1 LEIELIPA
9 KVWYSSIQDFCR
21 KNKKINEWRKIKKKI
36 IEEEGNYCWI
46 CGKEASRLEAHEF
59 WEYNDK
65 EHIQKLKTIHHLCS
79 TCHKIK
85 HIGLWCY
92 TLRGKALLKKLR
104 LTKEDLIDHF
114 CKVNNCSIKDFEI
127 HEREAFKIYRKRSKY
142 KWKQDFGKYE
152 YIKNKLQRINKKL
165 NQK

>member
-1 LEIELIPA
+1 MEIELIPV

-21 KNKKINEWRKIKKKI
+21 KNKKINEWRKIKKEI
-36 IEEEGNYCWI
+36 VEEEGKCCWI
-46 CGKEASRLEAHEF
+46 CGKEGSRLEAHEF
-59 WEYNDK
+59 WEYDDK
-65 EHIQKLKTIHHLCS
+65 KNIQKLKAIHHLCS

-127 HEREAFKIYRKRSKY
+127 HEREVFKIYRERSKY

-152 YIKNKLQRINKKL
+152 YIKDKLQRINKKL
-165 NQK
+165 I